1 MSAAGEGVEKV
12 SKKKGRDIDPGTFPP
27 LGALPHMRNSKQ
39 VVAHLITLMGIGRK
53 VAECIALFS
62 CNCLELVPVDTHVWK
77 LAKRHYGIMDNS
89 LTPKVY
95 DDIFDRFHGTFGDKA
110 GWAHSVLFA
119 AELRKMSKNL
129 AIPEEQDKKPVGMN
143 KNMTKPTI
151 SAAMKQFSR
160 TGSRKNMTR
169 VQDKRNK
176 KWGVKLKT
184 TAWLRQ
190 TGCEQASDHVVKKA
204 TWGTPLLKA
213 HTTISLMDD

>member
-1 MSAAGEGVEKV
+1 
-12 SKKKGRDIDPGTFPP
+12 
-27 LGALPHMRNSKQ
+27 
-39 VVAHLITLMGIGRK
+39 MG
-53 VAECIALFS
+53 
-62 CNCLELVPVDTHVWK
+62 DTHVWK

-110 GWAHSVLFA
+110 GWAHSVLFV
-119 AELRKMSKNL
+119 AELRKMSK
-129 AIPEEQDKKPVGMN
+129 N

-204 TWGTPLLKA
+204 
-213 HTTISLMDD
+213 